1 MIQGVLVSDLTQSCE
16 DGTLELELETL
27 CRHNSHGDGGQCG
40 YSTPRQNRNCFIQQR
55 PEMGI
60 VLVLG
65 GIKLVDIS
73 IDIVDIFCLC
83 AESCICSVGSN

>member
-40 YSTPRQNRNCFIQQR
+40 
-55 PEMGI
+55 
-60 VLVLG
+60 LVPQ
-65 GIKLVDIS
+65 
-73 IDIVDIFCLC
+73 ID
-83 AESCICSVGSN
+83 

>member
-1 MIQGVLVSDLTQSCE
+1 
-16 DGTLELELETL
+16 
-27 CRHNSHGDGGQCG
+27 
-40 YSTPRQNRNCFIQQR
+40 
-55 PEMGI
+55 MGI

-83 AESCICSVGSN
+83 AESCICSVGSNKEVILIMMASKCAKADVNVVINAAVRPSSFIIKQTDKLAPNICKSSGDKKAVLTY

>member
-1 MIQGVLVSDLTQSCE
+1 
-16 DGTLELELETL
+16 
-27 CRHNSHGDGGQCG
+27 
-40 YSTPRQNRNCFIQQR
+40 
-55 PEMGI
+55 MGI

-83 AESCICSVGSN
+83 AESCICSVGIKLGSYSHYDGL

>member
-40 YSTPRQNRNCFIQQR
+40 YSLHRGKIEIALFSNGQR
-55 PEMGI
+55 WGLSWSWVE
-60 VLVLG
+60 
-65 GIKLVDIS
+65 
-73 IDIVDIFCLC
+73 
-83 AESCICSVGSN
+83 